1 MIKSIILLKEF
12 ENTIIKEIRETL
24 RETKILWIM

>member
-1 MIKSIILLKEF
+1 MKMIKSIILLKEF

-24 RETKILWIM
+24 RETKIL